1 MQFPDGIMCY
11 PPILTIQH
19 PLEKLCHGLLRF
31 LMPRRACALSER
43 EKYGLT
49 RISIKKLLHNNKT
62 NIVESSPLF
71 LMSNFWC
78 RQGEEILNLYRVNAV
93 ASYTLLSH
101 GWQQRCLLPLPAL
114 FTRSTGG
121 IPSRL
126 LPFNFPEGILHIK
139 YMRIK
144 NGIRSYFGMIEFRY
158 FSHSNTLHHSL

>member
-1 MQFPDGIMCY
+1 M
-11 PPILTIQH
+11 L
-19 PLEKLCHGLLRF
+19 
-31 LMPRRACALSER
+31 RRACALSER

>member
-1 MQFPDGIMCY
+1 M
-11 PPILTIQH
+11 
-19 PLEKLCHGLLRF
+19 
-31 LMPRRACALSER
+31 
-43 EKYGLT
+43 
-49 RISIKKLLHNNKT
+49 
-62 NIVESSPLF
+62 ESSPLF

-78 RQGEEILNLYRVNAV
+78 RQGVEILNLYRVNAV

>member
-1 MQFPDGIMCY
+1 MRTFRKGKIRINPDFH
-11 PPILTIQH
+11 Q
-19 PLEKLCHGLLRF
+19 
-31 LMPRRACALSER
+31 
-43 EKYGLT
+43 
-49 RISIKKLLHNNKT
+49 KKLPHNNKT
-62 NIVESSPLF
+62 NIVESSPAFPDGQL
-71 LMSNFWC
+71 LM
-78 RQGEEILNLYRVNAV
+78 QTGEKMLNLYRVNAV

-101 GWQQRCLLPLPAL
+101 GWQQRHLLPPAL

-121 IPSRL
+121 ISSGL

>member
-19 PLEKLCHGLLRF
+19 PLEKTVSRTFTVPDAEACMRSSRSEE
-31 LMPRRACALSER
+31 RRVGKECRSRLD
-43 EKYGLT
+43 
-49 RISIKKLLHNNKT
+49 
-62 NIVESSPLF
+62 SPLF

-126 LPFNFPEGILHIK
+126 LSFNFPEGILHIK